1 MNKVN
6 LRQIVELVGIV
17 SIVLSLLFVGIEIQ
31 QNTNVATNQA
41 YNDFGSRYQELT
53 LSIAHDEELSSLIAR
68 IQEGETSSDFSPD
81 ELVRI
86 IMIQTSAIRLWEGLF
101 RSVESGLLPPGMY
114 RNVGGGQILDND
126 FFRARWDRYK
136 DQFAED
142 FIEFFEQQAWNQ

>member
-68 IQEGETSSDFSPD
+68 IQEGETSSDISFGSTP
-81 ELVRI
+81 
-86 IMIQTSAIRLWEGLF
+86 TA
-101 RSVESGLLPPGMY
+101 SVSL
-114 RNVGGGQILDND
+114 
-126 FFRARWDRYK
+126 
-136 DQFAED
+136 
-142 FIEFFEQQAWNQ
+142 